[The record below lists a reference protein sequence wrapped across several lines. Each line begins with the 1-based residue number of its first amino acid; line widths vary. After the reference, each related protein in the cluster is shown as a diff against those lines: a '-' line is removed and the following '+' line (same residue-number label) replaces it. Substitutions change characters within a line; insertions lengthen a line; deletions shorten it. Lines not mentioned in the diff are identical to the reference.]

1 MAVFRSVSVTR
12 SYEQVVDQLL
22 DRIRAGDFLP
32 GSRLPTERELGEL
45 FGVSRGVIREAIK
58 VLITLGAV
66 ESRQGSGTYVA
77 SDFSP
82 MVSRALILTARP
94 EASSLQELMEMRM
107 PLECFGAHLAAE
119 RATPEQRAELAKAAN
134 ESEQA
139 ADRTDWTAFSVA
151 DDHFHGAIYT
161 AAANSFLMT
170 IMSAMREIQQN
181 AVAIASL
188 VPGSMAIA
196 ARQHRAIASAVMA
209 GDADLAEEAMRI
221 HVAYSSDEL
230 IATLG
235 KPARGKVRAN
245 RRNSGDNAQAPRS
258 TDFPAHQTD
267 RD

>member
-77 SDFSP
+77 SDFGP
-82 MVSRALILTARP
+82 MVSRALVLTARP
-94 EASSLQELMEMRM
+94 DASSLQELMEMRM

-119 RATPEQRAELAKAAN
+119 RATPEQRAAIAKAAT
-134 ESEQA
+134 ESGHA
-139 ADRTDWTAFSVA
+139 ANHLDWEVFGVA
-151 DDHFHGAIYT
+151 DNRFHVAIY
-161 AAANSFLMT
+161 AATANSFLITVMN
-170 IMSAMREIQQN
+170 AMREIQQN
-181 AVAIASL
+181 AVAMASL
-188 VPGSMAIA
+188 VPGSMAA
-196 ARQHRAIASAVMA
+196 AAEQHLAIASAITV
-209 GDADLAEEAMRI
+209 GDAALAEEAMRI
-221 HVAYSSDEL
+221 HVAYSSEEL
-230 IATLG
+230 ISTLA
-235 KPARGKVRAN
+235 KLTRRKVRAN
-245 RRNSGDNAQAPRS
+245 RNDNGDNAPAPRS
-258 TDFPAHQTD
+258 TELTAHQTD